1 MCIIYNFRSKWI
13 TNLLT
18 FGGVIVPAWPIST
31 QTWRDVTSLFP
42 YVQWYGL
49 CHYTVRCKSIDNFS
63 GRHFF
68 NLARTWKINHFIQFY
83 LTTVFW
89 LVILYYPIKV
99 FLLYTKSFTTRYHHA
114 RYEQPLETNLLVI
127 TYNTYKYY
135 KHGGCR

>member
-13 TNLLT
+13 ANLLT

-68 NLARTWKINHFIQFY
+68 NFARTWKINHFIQFY

-99 FLLYTKSFTTRYHHA
+99 FLLCSKSFTTRYHHA
-114 RYEQPLETNLLVI
+114 RHGTFGNKFI
-127 TYNTYKYY
+127 SHNIYKYH